1 MNMLT
6 TKEQIESHL
15 FENIKVFQKYANG
28 RAPASANQMDVEDA
42 VMATIE
48 VYLREK
54 HYIQDIP
61 IEASALTGN
70 ILKRTT
76 QQLTKIMRKSRLA
89 KGIGCG
95 KLHKE
100 LKSYRELL
108 AEKITDPVN
117 TLDKDGTTRKC
128 VKVENLSDLG
138 DAASECIK
146 KDETL
151 ALQSLLGIVVG
162 LGNAKTQRICY
173 VYYQKLLCK
182 EDGKVTITEVAE
194 HCGVSQQVASKALR
208 KLGEMVLAKHPR
220 LMTEYKS
227 IKCA

>member
-15 FENIKVFQKYANG
+15 FENIGVFQKFVKG
-28 RAPASANQMDVEDA
+28 RAPASADQMDIEDA

-48 VYLREK
+48 DYLRK
-54 HYIQDIP
+54 QHYIQDIP
-61 IEASALTGN
+61 IDENVLTGN
-70 ILKRTT
+70 ILKRST

-89 KGIGCG
+89 KGVGCG
-95 KLHKE
+95 RLHKE
-100 LKSYRELL
+100 LRDYRELI
-108 AEKITDPVN
+108 AEKTTDPVN

-128 VKVENLSDLG
+128 GKVENLSSSG

-151 ALQSLLGIVVG
+151 ALQSLLGNVIG

-173 VYYQKLLCK
+173 VYYQTLLCK
-182 EDGKVTITEVAE
+182 EGGKVTITEVAE

-220 LMTEYKS
+220 LLTEYKS

>member
-6 TKEQIESHL
+6 TKQEIESHL
-15 FENIKVFQKYANG
+15 FENIGVFQKFVKG
-28 RAPASANQMDVEDA
+28 RAPASADQMDIEDA
-42 VMATIE
+42 VMETIGD
-48 VYLREK
+48 YLRMK
-54 HYIQDIP
+54 HYNEDIP
-61 IEASALTGN
+61 IDESELTGN
-70 ILKRTT
+70 ILKRST
-76 QQLTKIMRKSRLA
+76 QKLAKIMRKSRLA

-95 KLHKE
+95 KQHKE
-100 LKSYRELL
+100 LRDYRELI

-128 VKVENLSDLG
+128 GKVENLADSG

-151 ALQSLLGIVVG
+151 ALQSLLGNVIG
-162 LGNAKTQRICY
+162 LGNATTQRICY

-182 EDGKVTITEVAE
+182 EDGRVSVAEVAE
-194 HCGVSQQVASKALR
+194 HCGVSQQAASKALR

-220 LMTEYKS
+220 LLTEYKS